1 MYTQAIVQRYDMTL
15 EDVSDSG
22 LSQVAQLMVEERLYR
37 HELQH

>member
-1 MYTQAIVQRYDMTL
+1 MTL

-22 LSQVAQLMVEERLYR
+22 LSQVAQLVVAERLYR